1 MKYLLFLAIV
11 TVCFYS
17 AVSSQM
23 IPQCLCTQVAP
34 CKKEYEE
41 SVIPC
46 ADQCQKY
53 ASAVGADYTKLR
65 QCLVQ
70 QQPQIQATMKCVED
84 KYANSCA
91 KSPGNMVKKRYPE
104 TLKIAAMSEI
114 NAMLSKLGI
123 ANEVKGLLSTGK
135 KLFSCMRKCL
145 DNKAGNCAKKL
156 GCGLDLPSDSTMVQ
170 NAKTC
175 AVQSGFDTPGVQQI
189 CQCASSAGV
198 RGISGVC
205 PKLQIV

>member
-1 MKYLLFLAIV
+1 MAL
-11 TVCFYS
+11 
-17 AVSSQM
+17 Q
-23 IPQCLCTQVAP
+23 
-34 CKKEYEE
+34 
-41 SVIPC
+41 
-46 ADQCQKY
+46 
-53 ASAVGADYTKLR
+53 TKLKAFY
-65 QCLVQ
+65 
-70 QQPQIQATMKCVED
+70 QPV
-84 KYANSCA
+84 
-91 KSPGNMVKKRYPE
+91 
-104 TLKIAAMSEI
+104 
-114 NAMLSKLGI
+114 
-123 ANEVKGLLSTGK
+123 K

>member
-1 MKYLLFLAIV
+1 MKYLLVSLALA
-11 TVCFYS
+11 TVCISTVY
-17 AVSSQM
+17 SQM

-70 QQPQIQATMKCVED
+70 QQPQIQSTMKCVEE

-91 KSPGNMVKKRYPE
+91 SVPGAMVKKRYPE

-114 NAMLSKLGI
+114 NSMLSKLGI
-123 ANEVKGLLSTGK
+123 SNEVKGLLSTGK

-145 DNKAGNCAKKL
+145 DNKAGNCAKTL
-156 GCGLDLPSDSTMVQ
+156 GCGLDLPSDSTMVK
-170 NAKTC
+170 NAKQC
-175 AVQSGFDTPGVQQI
+175 AVESGFDTPGVQQI
-189 CQCASSAGV
+189 CQCASRAGV
-198 RGISGVC
+198 R
-205 PKLQIV
+205 